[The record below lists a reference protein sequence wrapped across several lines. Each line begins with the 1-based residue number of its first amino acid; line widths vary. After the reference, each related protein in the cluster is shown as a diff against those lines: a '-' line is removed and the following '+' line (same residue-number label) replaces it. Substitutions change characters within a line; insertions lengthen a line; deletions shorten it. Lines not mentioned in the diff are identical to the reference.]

1 MVIQKN
7 SERLKLIE
15 ISISVVVYRPEIVVV
30 FNTLKSLIN
39 SLIYT
44 NKLFRISSKVDV
56 CDNTPLDLK
65 NDFEDKLKIF
75 ILENTYDIISYN
87 YITKNENLGF
97 AKANNISLLNS
108 SSKYHLILNPDVIL
122 KEDTILKVLQYMES
136 NQSTDIVT
144 PKVFDWVG
152 ENTLTTNQQF
162 LIKRH
167 PSVFQLFL
175 RGFAPKFLKK
185 IFAST
190 LSSYECKDLDFSITQ
205 TNLEI
210 VSGCFMFCRTE
221 SLKKVGGFD
230 ENFFLYFEDFDL
242 SKRIPRKDY
251 FPEAV
256 IYHRGGNASK
266 KGWLHRKLFIQSAYQ
281 FFRKHGWNWF

>member
-1 MVIQKN
+1 M
-7 SERLKLIE
+7 IE
-15 ISISVVVYRPEIVVV
+15 IGISVVVYKPEILIV

-39 SLIYT
+39 SLIHT
-44 NKLFRISSKVDV
+44 NKFIRISSKVDV
-56 CDNTPLDLK
+56 CDNTPFDLK
-65 NDFEDKLKIF
+65 NDFENELKIF
-75 ILENTYDIISYN
+75 ILENTYDSIIIYN

-97 AKANNISLLNS
+97 AKANNLSLLNS
-108 SSKYHLILNPDVIL
+108 NSKYHLILNPDVIL
-122 KEDTILKVLQYMES
+122 KEDTILNVLQYMES
-136 NQSTDIVT
+136 NPKTDIVT
-144 PKVFDWVG
+144 PKVFDWID

-167 PSVFQLFL
+167 PTVFQLFL
-175 RGFAPKFLKK
+175 RGFAPQFLKN
-185 IFAST
+185 IFSNT
-190 LSSYECKDLDFSITQ
+190 LSYYECKDLDFSITQ

-210 VSGCFMFCRTE
+210 VSGCFMFCKTE
-221 SLKKVGGFD
+221 SLKKAGGFD

-242 SKRIPRKDY
+242 SKRIPKKDY

-266 KGWLHRKLFIQSAYQ
+266 KGWLHRKLFIKSAYM

>member
-1 MVIQKN
+1 M
-7 SERLKLIE
+7 IE

-108 SSKYHLILNPDVIL
+108 SSKYHLIINHDVML
-122 KEDTILKVLQYMES
+122 ERDNLLRLLDYMES
-136 NQSTDIVT
+136 NPDTDIVT
-144 PKVFDWVG
+144 PKVYDWID
-152 ENTLTTNQQF
+152 ENTLTTTQQF

-185 IFAST
+185 IFSST

-242 SKRIPRKDY
+242 SKRISRKDY